1 VEHISI
7 CVYADS
13 DLRVKNM
20 NTINKNLLDSS
31 IEGGV
36 KVNELVNMYEDS
48 NHLGCATVHWV
59 SISRLCKGF

>member
-1 VEHISI
+1 
-7 CVYADS
+7 
-13 DLRVKNM
+13 M